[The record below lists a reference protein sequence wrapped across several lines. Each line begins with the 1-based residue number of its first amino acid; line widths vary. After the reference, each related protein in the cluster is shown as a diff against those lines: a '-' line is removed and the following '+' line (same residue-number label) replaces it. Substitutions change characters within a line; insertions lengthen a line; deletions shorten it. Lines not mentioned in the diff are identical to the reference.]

1 MQCMVLDWYKLV
13 LYDWESL
20 ECTWENLYKKTVVD
34 DVRELLFIFSV
45 VNFIKYYYL
54 KEIALII

>member
-1 MQCMVLDWYKLV
+1 MKII
-13 LYDWESL
+13 
-20 ECTWENLYKKTVVD
+20 VD